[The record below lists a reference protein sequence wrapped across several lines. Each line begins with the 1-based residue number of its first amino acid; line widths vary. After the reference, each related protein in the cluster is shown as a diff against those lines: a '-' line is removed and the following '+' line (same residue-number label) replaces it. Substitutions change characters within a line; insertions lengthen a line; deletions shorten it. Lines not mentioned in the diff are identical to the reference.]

1 MSNNTVYFAKRS
13 SKEMVEHVMSFESLS
28 TLTDSQQGIGAVWL
42 RNIRYYYS
50 SLFGNSS
57 ADTGLGFSGDQGEL
71 VQMLVPQA
79 RSLNNQFLSLTTKQ
93 RLNFEPQAESSD
105 AVTLADTRVAS
116 ALAQQILKTQQFDAR
131 AYKAAEMC
139 TLTGA
144 GYLYP
149 RWNPLR
155 GKPVA
160 VDEEKGEIIYSGDN
174 EITTPSSFDVLFDY
188 MTENWTDQD
197 WVRVRIPQNKW
208 DLVAKYPALEKEI
221 LQLPLAYEDSSTQI
235 VWQQNLS
242 KDTVW
247 TYEFIH
253 RSSPALPQG
262 RLAWFANSNCIF
274 HDDVNP
280 YVDPDG
286 MAYIPVEQ
294 MKAEPIPGM
303 GFGYP
308 MFSNILPLQEM
319 HDHQFSAIAS
329 NNVACAVQTILNPKG
344 NDLSIADIGG
354 MKFATYTP
362 QNAEGGGKPEALQL
376 TASAPEGY
384 KFADMTLAS
393 MMSIY
398 NINGALRGSPPPG
411 VTSGTAIAT
420 LTTNAIEFTQNF
432 TKAYIETCERVMTY
446 CLWNYHNFAD
456 ESTIISIAGPNE
468 TTIAT
473 KFKRE
478 DLGAIKR
485 VTCRVANPLMATAA
499 GKFEI
504 AQTLLQQGLIKNPKA
519 YFKILEG
526 APIEELYDQDFSQE
540 AFIQSENDGLRKGEP
555 EIVAI
560 LDDHAA
566 HIAAHFSLLNDPE
579 IRRRSDM
586 VEHVMAHIM
595 EHYQQSMQA
604 DPILMQMVRTG
615 VQPPMPPPMPGGPP
629 QMGEAPPAG
638 AGEPMPPPDGL
649 GVDPNV
655 GGADPAEPTVD
666 VSQMNLGDITPP
678 LGAA

>member
-1 MSNNTVYFAKRS
+1 MSNNTTYFAKRS
-13 SKEMVEHVMSFESLS
+13 SKEMVDFVMSFESLS

-42 RNIRYYYS
+42 RNLRYYYS

-57 ADTGLGFSGDQGEL
+57 SDTGLGFAGDQGEL

-79 RSLNNQFLSLTTKQ
+79 RSLIGQFLSLTTKQ
-93 RLNFEPQAESSD
+93 RLNFEPQAESTD
-105 AVTLADTRVAS
+105 AITLADTRVAS
-116 ALAQQILKTQQFDAR
+116 ALSQQILKTQKFDDR
-131 AYKAAEMC
+131 AYNAAEMC
-139 TLTGA
+139 VVTGA
-144 GYLYP
+144 GYMYP

-174 EITTPSSFDVLFDY
+174 EITTPTCFDVAFDY
-188 MTENWTDQD
+188 MVQNWQDLD
-197 WVRVRIPQNKW
+197 WVRIRIPQNKW
-208 DLVAKYPALEKEI
+208 DLVAKYPTLEKEI
-221 LQLPLAYEDSSTQI
+221 LSLPLAYEDSSTQI

-242 KDTVW
+242 KDMVW

-262 RLAWFANSNCIF
+262 RLAWFANSNCVF

-280 YVDPDG
+280 YIDTDEQ
-286 MAYIPVEQ
+286 AYIPVVQ
-294 MKAEPIPGM
+294 MKAESILGM

-308 MFSNILPLQEM
+308 MMSNILPLQEM
-319 HDHQFSAIAS
+319 LDHQFSAISS
-329 NNVACAVQTILNPKG
+329 NNVANAVQTILNPKG
-344 NDLSIADIGG
+344 NDLSVADIGG
-354 MKFATYTP
+354 LRFATYTP

-376 TASAPEGY
+376 TASAPESY
-384 KFADMTLAS
+384 KFADMIRS
-393 MMSIY
+393 YMMEIA
-398 NINGALRGSPPPG
+398 NINGALRGQPPPG

-420 LTTNAIEFTQNF
+420 LTTNAIEFSQNF
-432 TKAYIETCERVMTY
+432 TKSYIEACERVMTY
-446 CLWNYHNFAD
+446 SLWNYRNFAD
-456 ESTIISIAGPNE
+456 ESMIVSIAGPNE

-473 KFKRE
+473 AFKRD

-540 AFIQSENDGLRKGEP
+540 AFINSENDGLRKGKP

-595 EHYQQSMQA
+595 EHYKLSMQQ
-604 DPILMQMVRTG
+604 DPILAQMVRTG
-615 VQPPMPPPMPGGPP
+615 QMPPMPPPMPGAPGP
-629 QMGEAPPAG
+629 QQLPPG
-638 AGEPMPPPDGL
+638 PELPPPDL
-649 GVDPNV
+649 SLDPNS
-655 GGADPAEPTVD
+655 GAASPAEPAVD
-666 VSQMNLGDITPP
+666 ISQMNLGEITPP